1 MRRFLVTF
9 LLCLLPVQISW
20 AVVADYC
27 AHEQAGDTQH
37 FAHHADEYGVSA
49 AALDADQP
57 DSGIDPVKLNVGHD
71 HCHLVGFIG
80 LLSEAPVAAPVVPTL
95 SAFHGLRQVFSSQ
108 ILDRPERPKW
118 PPLA

>member
-1 MRRFLVTF
+1 MRRFFVTI

-20 AVVADYC
+20 AVVADYH

-37 FAHHADEYGVSA
+37 LAHHADGYGVSA

-57 DSGIDPVKLNVGHD
+57 DSGIDPVKLNVGYD
-71 HCHLVGFIG
+71 HCHLVCFIG
-80 LLSEAPVAAPVVPTL
+80 LLSEAPVAAPVAPTL

-118 PPLA
+118 HPLA